1 MKKLLRLAPV
11 LVLLVTLSGATVAS
25 ASTPHQAP
33 EPLLPTT
40 KRASAPTG
48 MESTQA
54 QQPIIIDHTCTD
66 LSKIPEHWI
75 EQAKEQLRISYGH
88 TSHGSHPIS
97 GMGGLMAGLIWEAA
111 RRLYAWY
118 LASFASYSLIY
129 GSVGAIIGFLLWS
142 YLSAMIVLL
151 GAEFTAQH
159 TYWRR
164 AGHPVESQPP
174 SQWIEEWSK

>member
-1 MKKLLRLAPV
+1 
-11 LVLLVTLSGATVAS
+11 
-25 ASTPHQAP
+25 
-33 EPLLPTT
+33 
-40 KRASAPTG
+40 
-48 MESTQA
+48 
-54 QQPIIIDHTCTD
+54 
-66 LSKIPEHWI
+66 
-75 EQAKEQLRISYGH
+75 
-88 TSHGSHPIS
+88 
-97 GMGGLMAGLIWEAA
+97 MAGLIWEAA

-118 LASFASYSLIY
+118 LGSFASYSLIY

-174 SQWIEEWSK
+174 SRWMEEWSK